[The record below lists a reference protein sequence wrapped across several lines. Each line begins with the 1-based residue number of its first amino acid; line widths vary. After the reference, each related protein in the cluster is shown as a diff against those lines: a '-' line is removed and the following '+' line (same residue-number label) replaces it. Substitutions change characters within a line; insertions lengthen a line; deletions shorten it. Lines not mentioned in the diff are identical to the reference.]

1 MDSTGHTSYEDAKLP
16 TAKQATST
24 EVTPSVKAGISPIAF
39 ASTFE
44 QTIRSKYDGL
54 IQELLSECREA
65 KRHCPSIHTRWFQS
79 LDLLERLFPDGRD
92 IPFAQISTSSD
103 SPNGDVWYTTEEELA
118 RVLDEEVPLSRPI
131 VIRPSRP
138 LPSCNGLDEFFA
150 LLTSHFKDGTVDVQ
164 DMSTESKD
172 PIRMSINE
180 VVRRMAEG
188 SDLKHGRL
196 PINLLNLRFLG
207 QVSPGPSFL
216 NRRRFGIIPAINS
229 RLEAQWNGEAVVGKR
244 GYATILGAREV
255 DLVASTT
262 FSLFAQRGSM
272 AEIHVDNPDGTWV
285 CNLGGL
291 KIWIF
296 PTNRSRDMME
306 LFEKEG
312 DDWVPEAVNIIVLEP
327 GDILV
332 MPPGQII
339 PHAVLTLADSHMV
352 GGMFLDAH
360 HILDLVEKV
369 LWIANNPAVTNEAIP
384 LQLLKGWEHLRDL
397 FIERE
402 PTEAGRAKFDDLSRE
417 MRQLQV
423 HIFSGTGWEM
433 YGVMS

>member
-1 MDSTGHTSYEDAKLP
+1 
-16 TAKQATST
+16 
-24 EVTPSVKAGISPIAF
+24 
-39 ASTFE
+39 
-44 QTIRSKYDGL
+44 
-54 IQELLSECREA
+54 
-65 KRHCPSIHTRWFQS
+65 
-79 LDLLERLFPDGRD
+79 
-92 IPFAQISTSSD
+92 
-103 SPNGDVWYTTEEELA
+103 
-118 RVLDEEVPLSRPI
+118 
-131 VIRPSRP
+131 
-138 LPSCNGLDEFFA
+138 
-150 LLTSHFKDGTVDVQ
+150 
-164 DMSTESKD
+164 MSTESKD

-180 VVRRMAEG
+180 VVRRMEEG

-216 NRRRFGIIPAINS
+216 NRQRFGIIPAINS
-229 RLEAQWNGEAVVGKR
+229 RLEAQWNGETVVGKR
-244 GYATILGAREV
+244 SYATILGAREV
-255 DLVASTT
+255 DLDASTT

-272 AEIHVDNPDGTWV
+272 TGMHVDNPDGTWV

-296 PTNRSRDMME
+296 PTNRSRDTME
-306 LFEKEG
+306 MFEEEG

-327 GDILV
+327 GDVLV

-369 LWIANNPAVTNEAIP
+369 LWIANHPAVTNEAIP

-402 PTEAGRAKFDDLSRE
+402 PAEAERAKFDDLSRTLHDTLSCSCAGPCE
-417 MRQLQV
+417 TRCVDCKCTSSVAQDGKCTVWCHSKALGKRKKKTNTSNR
-423 HIFSGTGWEM
+423 IRKGRNK
-433 YGVMS
+433 